1 MRTIRLSVLCIVLLL
16 IPFFSK
22 DAAKG
27 CTLSVKEEIHTYP
40 QENKGIF
47 VLGNN
52 HFILSSWKDIYE
64 EKTLYADFDKDGE
77 KETIIVGADH
87 PNGTRVV
94 GMKGKYGVD
103 LLQFNT
109 EDFFDAEGNINKNC
123 FIQASYFDLDN
134 DGKDEV
140 LISLSDKTMGVMKT
154 AIYRVRNAEEASFKL
169 VGVIDGQYKMY
180 LEDNHIIVPYGSQG
194 LFGEYMYDKGIL
206 FEAIHGEW

>member
-1 MRTIRLSVLCIVLLL
+1 MRTIRLSVLFIVLLL

-109 EDFFDAEGNINKNC
+109 EDFFDAEGNINNV
-123 FIQASYFDLDN
+123 SSMNYN
-134 DGKDEV
+134 
-140 LISLSDKTMGVMKT
+140 
-154 AIYRVRNAEEASFKL
+154 
-169 VGVIDGQYKMY
+169 Y
-180 LEDNHIIVPYGSQG
+180 L
-194 LFGEYMYDKGIL
+194 
-206 FEAIHGEW
+206 

>member
-1 MRTIRLSVLCIVLLL
+1 MRTIRLSVLFIVLLL

-123 FIQASYFDLDN
+123 FIQTSYFDLDN

-169 VGVIDGQYKMY
+169 VGVIDEQYKMY